1 MPPTLVSIVTPSF
14 NQAPYLEETLR
25 SVAEQ
30 DYPSVEHIVLDGG
43 STDGSVEIIRHWA
56 ESHAISWHSGPDSG
70 QADAIQRGVAMARG
84 HIVGWLNSDDIYL
97 DGRVL
102 CDVVKLFERGAEM
115 VTGGGWYLSES
126 GKRLRHIPVQP
137 ERIDHGQLLCSDS
150 ILQPATFIRRDLFL
164 SSPIDTQLHYAFDWD
179 LFIRLSARARFT
191 PMHRDIAGYR
201 LHATGKTVS
210 GGIPRKCELL
220 AVTRRYHGRYSLR
233 SILTLAVVSMY
244 RAASILPAPADR
256 FASRIIGRLIWASQ
270 ELTNGHGLPG

>member
-1 MPPTLVSIVTPSF
+1 MLVSIVTPSF

-30 DYPSVEHIVLDGG
+30 DYPHVEHIVLDGG
-43 STDGSVEIIRHWA
+43 STDGSVEIIRRWA

-70 QADAIQRGVAMARG
+70 QADAIQRGVTMARG
-84 HIVGWLNSDDIYL
+84 TIVGWLNSDDIYL
-97 DGRVL
+97 DGGVL
-102 CDVVKLFERGAEM
+102 SDVVKLFEGGAEM

-126 GKRLRHIPVQP
+126 GVQLRHIPVQP
-137 ERIDHGQLLCSDS
+137 KRIDHGRLLCSDS
-150 ILQPATFIRRDLFL
+150 ILQPATFIRRDIFL
-164 SSPIDTQLHYAFDWD
+164 SCPIDTQLHYAFDWD
-179 LFIRLSARARFT
+179 LFIRLSARAKFT

-201 LHATGKTVS
+201 LHPTGKTVS
-210 GGIPRKCELL
+210 GGVPRKREIL

-256 FASRIIGRLIWASQ
+256 VASRIIGRLIWASN
-270 ELTNGHGLPG
+270 ELTKGHGLPG

>member
-1 MPPTLVSIVTPSF
+1 MLVSIVTPSF

-30 DYPSVEHIVLDGG
+30 DYPLVEHIVLDGG
-43 STDGSVEIIRHWA
+43 STDGSVEIIRRWA
-56 ESHAISWHSGPDSG
+56 ESHPINWQSGPDSG

-84 HIVGWLNSDDIYL
+84 TIVGWLNSDDIYL

-102 CDVVKLFERGAEM
+102 SDVVKLFERGAEM

-126 GKRLRHIPVQP
+126 GERLRHIPVQP
-137 ERIDHGQLLCSDS
+137 ERIDHGRLLCSDA
-150 ILQPATFIRRDLFL
+150 ILQPATFIRRDIFL
-164 SSPIDTQLHYAFDWD
+164 SCPIDSQLHYAFDWD
-179 LFIRLSARARFT
+179 LFIRLSGRAKFT

-201 LHATGKTVS
+201 LHPTGKTVS
-210 GGIPRKCELL
+210 GGIPRKREIL

-244 RAASILPAPADR
+244 RAASILPVPADR
-256 FASRIIGRLIWASQ
+256 VASRIIGRLIWASQ